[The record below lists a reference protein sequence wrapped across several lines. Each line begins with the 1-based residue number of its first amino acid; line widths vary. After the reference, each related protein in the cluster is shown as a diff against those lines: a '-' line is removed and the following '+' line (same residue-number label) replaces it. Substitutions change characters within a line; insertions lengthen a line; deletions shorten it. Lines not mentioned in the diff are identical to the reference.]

1 MLPQAK
7 ASNEATMASTIIDR
21 IRREQAGTELFEA
34 LAERLNPSDLQSLLL
49 EVYRVRAA
57 QQTPAGL
64 LAQYQCNRFAQP
76 SAVDPRL
83 LLEFDRLAF
92 ALAAPLFQPIE
103 LAPVSPLG
111 TTSAVAPVDQ
121 NSAVATIR
129 NTELV
134 SDSTNV
140 LALECALRRR
150 GLSHD
155 PAQTHAPVRLCA
167 SQRLLRAQHYD
178 RPGALAHFR
187 LFALC
192 TAGRDSGSYRFES
205 EALLEQIGVYVRLLL
220 GLIER
225 GYAMRD
231 LRIGLTDF
239 AAGKHQAAL
248 QAGVIAPLAAQFPNV
263 AAGFDPDRTSGRDYY
278 DAVCFYIYITDNA
291 GAEHT
296 LVDGGFTSWTQQIL
310 NNKKERLLISGIG
323 TERVCSLFG
332 KEEYS

>member
-1 MLPQAK
+1 MPPP
-7 ASNEATMASTIIDR
+7 IIDR

-64 LAQYQCNRFAQP
+64 LAQYERNRFVRP

-83 LLEFDRLAF
+83 LLEFDHLAF
-92 ALAAPLFQPIE
+92 ALAAPLFEPVE
-103 LAPVSPLG
+103 LAPVGPLG
-111 TTSAVAPVDQ
+111 TTSAIASVDQ
-121 NSAVATIR
+121 NSTIATVR
-129 NTELV
+129 NSELV

-150 GLSHD
+150 GLLQS
-155 PAQTHAPVRLCA
+155 PERIRERVRLCA
-167 SQRLLRAQHYD
+167 SHRLLRAQHYD

-192 TAGRDSGSYRFES
+192 TAGRDQGSYSFEA
-205 EALLEQIGVYVRLLL
+205 EALVEQLGFYLRLLAA
-220 GLIER
+220 LIER
-225 GYAMRD
+225 GYAMHS

-239 AAGKHQAAL
+239 AAGNHQSAM
-248 QAGVIAPLAAQFPNV
+248 QENVITPLAAQFPNV
-263 AAGFDPDRTSGRDYY
+263 AFGFDPDRATGRDYY
-278 DAVCFYIYITDNA
+278 QGFCFYIYIKDEA
-291 GAEHT
+291 GTEHT
-296 LVDGGFTSWTQQIL
+296 LVDGGFTSWTQQLL

-332 KEEYS
+332 KEQYS